1 MTKWLLPLVLF
12 SAYALAEPNAYEMD
26 AQAYA
31 DYLNQQYNA
40 GRITK
45 AQMEYMMALKDSEL
59 RARAGAAEQRT
70 RSTQFWRDVGANQN
84 LNQPQPPKCSPSQS
98 GPWGQMDCR

>member
-1 MTKWLLPLVLF
+1 MKKWLLLLVLF
-12 SAYALAEPNAYEMD
+12 SPCALAEPSAYELD

-31 DYLNQQYNA
+31 NYLNQQYNA

-59 RARAGAAEQRT
+59 RARAGAAEQKT
-70 RSTQFWRDVGANQN
+70 RSTQFWRDVGANQRS
-84 LNQPQPPKCSPSQS
+84 NQPQPPKCSASQT
-98 GPWGQMDCR
+98 GFWGQMDCR